1 MKNNSTHILLMVSCC
16 ALALLWSCHGNK
28 ESKTNDITF
37 DTINVSKVYNLGND
51 STAPS
56 CSLKLA
62 YIAPIKYADDSVLK
76 RIENELNIIFFDDEV
91 YSGLSAQQAAD
102 QYAESFIEN
111 YKQEAANLN
120 NITDHSEDFHGGEEY
135 YYSIYKTIEGQ
146 ILFNKAGL
154 LSYQRISMDYK
165 GNENSS
171 TIYRNIVFSLKTGKI
186 LTEKDI
192 FIPDYKELLNKI
204 VLYKILEQNNAKSP
218 NDLIGLGFWLDDFS
232 TNNNFSVSNK
242 GITYI
247 FNEDEYASRTN
258 GKITVFVPYS
268 DIEDILRP
276 DSPISPLAGK

>member
-1 MKNNSTHILLMVSCC
+1 MKNHSTHILLMVSFCTF
-16 ALALLWSCHGNK
+16 ALLWSCNENK
-28 ESKTNDITF
+28 ENKTNDITF
-37 DTINVSKVYNLGND
+37 DTISVSKVYNLRND

-56 CSLKLA
+56 CSLKLT
-62 YIAPIKYADDSVLK
+62 YIAPVKYISDSVLK
-76 RIENELNIIFFDDEV
+76 KIENELNIIFFDDEV

-102 QYAESFIEN
+102 QYAENFIEN
-111 YKQEAANLN
+111 YKEEAASLN
-120 NITDHSEDFHGGEEY
+120 NSEDHSEDLHGGEY

-146 ILFNKAGL
+146 ILFNKADI

-165 GNENSS
+165 GNKNSS
-171 TIYRNIVFSLKTGKI
+171 TIYRNIVFNLKSGKV

-192 FIPDYKELLNKI
+192 FIPDYKELLNNI

-232 TNNNFSVSNK
+232 TNNNFYVDEK

-268 DIEDILRP
+268 DIEDILRL
-276 DSPISPLAGK
+276 DSPISRLAGK